1 MITIL
6 TLLGLVLAYLLGS
19 FPTGVWISKTFFK
32 IDLRDFGSGNTGAT
46 NTFRVLGRRAGAIVM
61 IIDILKGFTAVKLAN
76 LLGNYPIGSEQFVN
90 FQLSL
95 GITAV
100 FGHLFPI
107 YIGFKGGKGVATLL
121 GMIFAI
127 HHQSALICSGVFV
140 LALILTSYVSLSS
153 IIASLVLPIL
163 IIFVFDSDVESLQV
177 FGIAIALLVIFTH
190 QQNIKRLLKG
200 KESKAR
206 IFRRKK

>member
-1 MITIL
+1 
-6 TLLGLVLAYLLGS
+6 
-19 FPTGVWISKTFFK
+19 
-32 IDLRDFGSGNTGAT
+32 
-46 NTFRVLGRRAGAIVM
+46 M